1 MRNLGSARIVLW
13 GIVLVALGI
22 GYAGWVWVFERIEVP
37 PGKVLVRIHKW
48 GKNLPEGE
56 LVAPD
61 ESYKGV
67 MLDVWMTGRYFL
79 NPLVWDTE
87 VRELVSVSPDE
98 CAVVTRRFGRDIP
111 KDRLASG
118 DFLARAGEKG
128 IAREVLMPGSHKEE
142 SNPYA
147 YTLQHVKAV
156 QVKADEVG
164 VKTLKVGKDPR
175 ELRDKVKLG
184 AGLYV
189 VPDGYRGVQQEVV
202 RSGTYYLNP
211 YVEAIVPVE
220 VRSHKVEFE
229 DIVFPSRDGFLLHP
243 HVVVE
248 YAAIPHQAAEMFAR
262 LSDDGRLHQRD
273 SNAKEMLQ
281 NEILQKVVLPH
292 IRGYARLE
300 GSNFDARDFILT
312 HEGVAEK
319 KQQNARESLQ
329 KALEEKVKPLC
340 RDLGIELRAV
350 TLARLDPPEE
360 LRKLISQRQQAV
372 VEQDKLKSDLGRFKS
387 EQKLKAEE
395 TMSQRATE
403 VTQAETR
410 LRREQK
416 LAEQKKEVEGQRLK
430 QALENADLRLQAAQK
445 EAEAVIARG
454 KAEAAVIMAQ
464 NDADVAGLRKAVQG
478 FNGVQNFAQYHVLSK
493 LAPALS
499 EIFASDDSELA
510 RLLTTYLTAPKDAKA
525 PAVGAGGDGEKPAGA
540 PVRN

>member
-1 MRNLGSARIVLW
+1 MKSVKFVLWSIVLAAL
-13 GIVLVALGI
+13 VL
-22 GYAGWVWVFERIEVP
+22 GYGGWVWLFERIEVP
-37 PGKVLVRIHKW
+37 PDKVLVRIHKW

-79 NPLVWDTE
+79 NPLIWDTE
-87 VRELVSVSPDE
+87 LKDLVSIGPDE
-98 CAVVTRRFGRDIP
+98 CGVVMRRYGKDIP
-111 KDRLASG
+111 KERLAAG
-118 DFLARAGEKG
+118 DFLARDGEKG
-128 IAREVLMPGSHKEE
+128 IAREVLMPGSHKDQ
-142 SNPYA
+142 SNTYA
-147 YTLQHVKAV
+147 YTLQRVKAI
-156 QVKADEVG
+156 QVKANEVG

-189 VPDGYRGVQQEVV
+189 VPDGYRGIQQEVV

-211 YVEAIVPVE
+211 FVESILPVE
-220 VRSHKVEFE
+220 VRSHKVEFD

-248 YAAIPHQAAEMFAR
+248 YAAIPSEAAMMFAR
-262 LSDDGRLHQRD
+262 LSDEGTLHQLD
-273 SNAKEMLQ
+273 STVKETLQ

-312 HEGVAEK
+312 HEGVAAK

-350 TLARLDPPEE
+350 TLARLDPPGE
-360 LRKLISQRQQAV
+360 LRELISQRQQAV

-395 TMSQRATE
+395 AMSQRARE
-403 VTQAETR
+403 VTQAETK
-410 LRREQK
+410 LRQEQK

-430 QALENADLRLQAAQK
+430 QALENADLRLQAAKK
-445 EAEAVIARG
+445 EAEAVVSRG
-454 KAEAAVIMAQ
+454 KAEAAVVMAQ

-478 FNGVQNFAQYHVLSK
+478 FNGVQNFAQYHVLTK

-499 EIFASDDSELA
+499 EIFASDDSEFA
-510 RLLTTYLTAPKDAKA
+510 RLISTYLTPPKDGKA
-525 PAVGAGGDGEKPAGA
+525 PAAVGGGGPADRPAIA
-540 PVRN
+540 PAPSRN